1 MRSRFMVN
9 EQLIARAANY
19 GAAGMNDFLVF
30 DNVSKHFGGT
40 RAVDGVT
47 LGIGRGEVFSLLGP
61 SGCGKTTLLRM
72 AAGFEVPDAG
82 RILLD
87 GLDITNVPPNLRPV
101 NTVFQNYALFPH
113 LSVRDNIAFGPR
125 VAGKSKREFADDVD
139 AMLHLVKLGEHADKK
154 PAQLSGGQKQRVA
167 IARAL
172 INKPQVLLLDEPL
185 AALDLKL
192 RQHMLAELH
201 TIHREVGTTFI
212 YVTHDQTEAISIS
225 DRIAVMNAGRVEQC
239 GAPREIY
246 ESPRT
251 GFVASFIGDTNFISG
266 TVTCELPEHLCA
278 VNCGALGELTARSL
292 EPLAPGTKV
301 RLSVRPEQWWIAL
314 EPEPLNAIRSRVED
328 CTYLGS
334 ESRLRVRAGD
344 QVFVVN
350 TGHQTS
356 LPAPNAE
363 VWIGFRAEDAVV
375 LPATRGE

>member
-1 MRSRFMVN
+1 VPTTQFLN
-9 EQLIARAANY
+9 ERLIPCAANY
-19 GAAGMNDFLVF
+19 DAAGMNDFLVF

-47 LGIGRGEVFSLLGP
+47 LSIGRGEVFSLLGP

-87 GLDITNVPPNLRPV
+87 GQDLTNVPPNLRPV

-125 VAGKSKREFADDVD
+125 VAGKSKREFATDVD

-266 TVTCELPEHLCA
+266 TVTNGLPGQLCA
-278 VNCGALGELTARSL
+278 VNCGALGELSARTL
-292 EPLAPGTKV
+292 KPLAPGTKV

-314 EPEPLNAIRSRVED
+314 EPEPHNAIQGRVED
-328 CTYLGS
+328 VMYFGS
-334 ESRLRVRAGD
+334 ASRVVVRVGEQRIVANRSQRDGALE
-344 QVFVVN
+344 QGIN
-350 TGHQTS
+350 
-356 LPAPNAE
+356 
-363 VWIGFRAEDAVV
+363 VWIGFNAADAVV
-375 LPATRGE
+375 LCDPA